1 MPDQYP
7 KPVAGER
14 QGDEC
19 DLSVMECQVT
29 KREREIIHLMAEGL
43 STKEVARELH
53 ISFHTV
59 ESHRKNLLLKLKARN
74 MVHLVAKAIRFFNI
88 N

>member
-1 MPDQYP
+1 MPQHYESMTGGL
-7 KPVAGER
+7 GEGR
-14 QGDEC
+14 ELLVLD
-19 DLSVMECQVT
+19 CQVT
-29 KREREIIHLMAEGL
+29 KREREIIHLMAEGF

-59 ESHRKNLLLKLKARN
+59 ESHRKNLLIKMKARN
-74 MVHLVAKAIRFFNI
+74 TVHLVAMAIRFLKI

>member
-1 MPDQYP
+1 L
-7 KPVAGER
+7 GEDDR
-14 QGDEC
+14 ELLLMD
-19 DLSVMECQVT
+19 CQVT

-43 STKEVARELH
+43 STKEVARELN

-59 ESHRKNLLLKLKARN
+59 ESHRKNLLVKMKARN
-74 MVHLVAKAIRFFNI
+74 TVHLVAMAIRFFDI

>member
-1 MPDQYP
+1 MPDQYS
-7 KPVAGER
+7 KPIVGATQGE
-14 QGDEC
+14 EY
-19 DLSVMECQVT
+19 DLPTLERQVT

>member
-1 MPDQYP
+1 MPVQYE
-7 KPVAGER
+7 KPILGALPGGE
-14 QGDEC
+14 GEAA
-19 DLSVMECQVT
+19 VVECQVT

-43 STKEVARELH
+43 STKEVANELH

-59 ESHRKNLLLKLKARN
+59 ESHRKNLLLKMKARN
-74 MVHLVAKAIRFFNI
+74 MVHLVAKAIRFLNI

>member
-1 MPDQYP
+1 MPESAADMLHDHP
-7 KPVAGER
+7 
-14 QGDEC
+14 
-19 DLSVMECQVT
+19 VT

-43 STKEVARELH
+43 STKEVANELH

-59 ESHRKNLLLKLKARN
+59 ESHRKNLLYKFKARN
-74 MVHLVAKAIRFFNI
+74 TTHLVAIAMRSFYI